1 MHDIYWFTHILKY
14 YKEMKWIKTA
24 IFNDMDEL

>member
-1 MHDIYWFTHILKY
+1 MHDIYWFAHILKY
-14 YKEMKWIKTA
+14 HKEMKWIKTA